1 MLTVATKT
9 ALRQELKK
17 ASQQSL
23 SIGLVPTMGNL
34 HQGHLE
40 LVEASVRECQ
50 FTAATI
56 FVNPMQFGADEDLA
70 IYPRTLEQDQQL
82 LECAGC
88 NLLFTPGASE
98 VYGPE
103 LESGTVV
110 RIPQLSE
117 AYCGKSRPG
126 HFDGV
131 ATIVTKLFNL
141 VAPAKAY
148 FGLKDFQQFRII
160 QQLVED
166 LDFDLELRGIPTKR
180 EASGLAMSS
189 RNNFLTAD
197 QRKIAAGLYATL
209 RSTVEQILA
218 GNREFRQLES
228 GAAQALS
235 QFGIR
240 PDYLAICNAETLA
253 LATASDSKLVLLAA
267 GFVDSIRLIDNL
279 TVEL

>member
-17 ASQQSL
+17 ASQQGL

-70 IYPRTLEQDQQL
+70 ICPRTLEQDQQL

-103 LESGTVV
+103 LGSGTVV
-110 RIPQLSE
+110 RIPRLSE

-209 RSTVEQILA
+209 KSTVEQILA

-240 PDYLAICNAETLA
+240 PDYLPAGVVRMG
-253 LATASDSKLVLLAA
+253 VLRPNRYC
-267 GFVDSIRLIDNL
+267 FWSSQV
-279 TVEL
+279 T